1 MGQTEQAFEAD
12 SLLTCLQVLCRFHGQ
27 QASAESILSG
37 IPLDKGKLTPS
48 TFGRA
53 AHRFGF
59 ASRIEKQ
66 PLNAINPALLPVVLL
81 LNEDK
86 ACVLHAINVER
97 GTASLIYPQLPDAQT
112 ESSLETLAEEFAGT
126 VLYCRPK
133 FSFDNRASA
142 SRAHA
147 SRKGHWFWSVIAENR
162 KLYRDICIAALM
174 INIFAVAMPLFVMN
188 VYDRVVPN
196 HATHTLWVLATG
208 LMIALSAD
216 LVLRLMRGWFI
227 DLAASRSDAKLSATI
242 MERVLG
248 LSLAHRPQSAGAFAA
263 NVQSFE
269 SVRSFVSSMTV
280 VGLVDLPFVLLFLSV
295 IMFISWPL
303 GIPVI
308 VGATGLI
315 IYASIAQR
323 RLRDLS
329 EESMAAGSQRNATL
343 VEGLSNLESVKSF
356 GVESRIQATY
366 ERTSLYMSNVSARLK
381 FISSTIQNGAQ
392 WCQHL
397 VSVAIII
404 LGVYLIIAGELSQG
418 GLIAA
423 YLLSSRAM
431 APVSQAAGLLAQ
443 YHQAA
448 TALRTLDE
456 IMVLP
461 QERAQGK
468 NWVSRPV
475 LSGKIE
481 FRDVQFQYPESGQ
494 QALTGVSIKVQ
505 AGERIAVLGKN
516 GSGKST
522 IQRLLLGLY
531 FPVSGTIS
539 VDNVDLRQLDPAE
552 LRRNIGYVPQD
563 VELFYGTLRDNIMLS
578 RPASDEELL
587 RVAELSGLKPFID
600 SHPDGF
606 DLQIGERGQR
616 LSGGQRQSVAIA
628 RAMVG
633 DPPILLLDE
642 PTGSLD
648 HSSEEH
654 FKRSLA
660 RASVG
665 KTVVMVTHRTALLEL
680 ADRIVVL
687 DGGRVVADGA
697 KETVIEALR
706 QGKIRGAS

>member
-1 MGQTEQAFEAD
+1 MEEPGQGYQSD
-12 SLLTCLQVLCRFHGQ
+12 RLLTCLQILCKFHGR
-27 QASAESILSG
+27 QASAESIAFGL
-37 IPLDKGKLTPS
+37 PLEAGQLTPS

-53 AHRFGF
+53 AHRLGF
-59 ASRIEKQ
+59 TSQIEKQ
-66 PLNAINPALLPVVLL
+66 PLDAVNSALLPAVLL
-81 LNEDK
+81 LDDERV
-86 ACVLHAINVER
+86 CVLYSLNKER
-97 GTASLIYPQLPDAQT
+97 GTASVVFPELPESET
-112 ESSLETLAEEFAGT
+112 EVPMSELADTHSGM

-133 FSFDNRASA
+133 FRFDRRAIQT
-142 SRAHA
+142 RAA
-147 SRKGHWFWSVIAENR
+147 QGGHWFWSVIAENKR
-162 KLYRDICIAALM
+162 LYRDICIAALM

-196 HATHTLWVLATG
+196 HATHTLWVLAIG
-208 LMIALSAD
+208 LLIALCAD

-227 DLAASRSDAKLSATI
+227 DLAASRADAKLSASI

-269 SVRSFVSSMTV
+269 SIRSFVSSMTV
-280 VGLVDLPFVLLFLSV
+280 VGLVDLPFVLLFLLV
-295 IMFISWPL
+295 IMLISWPL
-303 GIPVI
+303 GIPVA
-308 VGATGLI
+308 VGAIGLI

-329 EESMAAGSQRNATL
+329 EESMSAGSQRNATL

-366 ERTSLYMSNVSARLK
+366 ERTSLYISNISARLK
-381 FISSTIQNGAQ
+381 FISATIQSGAQ
-392 WCQHL
+392 WVQHL
-397 VSVAIII
+397 VAVAIII
-404 LGVYLIIAGELSQG
+404 LGVYLIIEGELTQG

-443 YHQAA
+443 YHYAA

-456 IMVLP
+456 IMALP
-461 QERAQGK
+461 QERSLDK

-475 LSGKIE
+475 LSGKVE

-494 QALTGVSIKVQ
+494 LALTGVSLNLK
-505 AGERIAVLGKN
+505 AGERVAILGKN

-522 IQRLLLGLY
+522 IQRLLLGLHY
-531 FPVSGTIS
+531 PASGTIS
-539 VDNVDLRQLDPAE
+539 LDNVDLRQLDPAE
-552 LRRNIGYVPQD
+552 LRRNIGYMPQD
-563 VELFYGTLRDNIMLS
+563 VELFYGSLRDNIILS
-578 RPASDEELL
+578 RPVSDEELL
-587 RVAELSGLKPFID
+587 RVTELSGLKPFVD
-600 SHPDGF
+600 AQPDGF

-616 LSGGQRQSVAIA
+616 LSGGQRQALAIA

-660 RASVG
+660 RASAG
-665 KTVVMVTHRTALLEL
+665 KTLVMVTHRTSLLEL
-680 ADRIVVL
+680 ANRIIVL
-687 DGGRVVADGA
+687 DGGRIVADGP
-697 KETVIEALR
+697 KETVVEALR

>member
-1 MGQTEQAFEAD
+1 MGKPEQVYEVD
-12 SLLTCLQVLCRFHGQ
+12 SLLTCLQILCRFHGQ
-27 QASAESILSG
+27 QASAESISFGL
-37 IPLDKGKLTPS
+37 PLNDGKLSPS

-53 AHRFGF
+53 AHRLGF
-59 ASRIEKQ
+59 SSHIEKQ
-66 PLNAINPALLPVVLL
+66 PLDAINPALLPAVLL
-81 LNEDK
+81 LEGDR
-86 ACVLHAINVER
+86 ACVLHTLDLEQ
-97 GTASLIYPQLPDAQT
+97 GTARLIFPELPESETEVSL
-112 ESSLETLAEEFAGT
+112 SSLSSDYTGT
-126 VLYCRPK
+126 VLYSRPR
-133 FSFDNRASA
+133 FRFDRRAS
-142 SRAHA
+142 RRHA
-147 SRKGHWFWSVIAENR
+147 KRDGHWFWSVIAENR

-196 HATHTLWVLATG
+196 HATHTLWVLAAG
-208 LMIALSAD
+208 LLIALSAD
-216 LVLRLMRGWFI
+216 LLLRLMRGWFI
-227 DLAASRSDAKLSATI
+227 DLAASRADAKLSATI

-269 SVRSFVSSMTV
+269 SIRSFVSSMTV
-280 VGLVDLPFVLLFLSV
+280 VGLVDLPFVLLFLLV
-295 IMFISWPL
+295 IMLISWPL

-308 VGATGLI
+308 VGAVGLI

-329 EESMAAGSQRNATL
+329 EESMSAGSQRNATL

-366 ERTSLYMSNVSARLK
+366 ERTSLYISNISARLK
-381 FISSTIQNGAQ
+381 FISATIQNGAQ
-392 WCQHL
+392 WGQHL

-404 LGVYLIIAGELSQG
+404 LGVYLIIEGKLSQG

-443 YHQAA
+443 YHQAS

-456 IMVLP
+456 IMALP
-461 QERAQGK
+461 QERAPGK
-468 NWVSRPV
+468 DWVSRPV
-475 LSGKIE
+475 LSGKLE
-481 FRDVQFQYPESGQ
+481 FRDVQFRYPDSGQ
-494 QALTGVSIKVQ
+494 SALTGVSIKLA
-505 AGERIAVLGKN
+505 AGERVAVLGKN

-522 IQRLLLGLY
+522 LQRLLLGLY
-531 FPVSGTIS
+531 FPDSGSIS
-539 VDNVDLRQLDPAE
+539 LDNVDLRQLDPAE

-563 VELFYGTLRDNIMLS
+563 VELFYGSLRDNIVLS
-578 RPASDEELL
+578 RPVSSEELL
-587 RVAELSGLKPFID
+587 RVTELSGLKQYVD
-600 SHPDGF
+600 AHPDGF

-616 LSGGQRQSVAIA
+616 LSGGQRQAVAIA

-654 FKRSLA
+654 FKRSLG
-660 RASVG
+660 RAAEG
-665 KTVVMVTHRTALLEL
+665 KTVVMVTHRTSLLEL
-680 ADRIVVL
+680 ANRIVVL

>member
-1 MGQTEQAFEAD
+1 MGKPEQAYEAD
-12 SLLTCLQVLCRFHGQ
+12 RLLTCLQILCKFHGQ
-27 QASAESILSG
+27 QASADSISSG
-37 IPLDKGKLTPS
+37 LPLEEGKLTPS

-53 AHRFGF
+53 AQRLGL
-59 ASRIEKQ
+59 ASQIDKQ
-66 PLNAINPALLPVVLL
+66 SLGAINRALLPAVLL
-81 LNEDK
+81 LEGDR
-86 ACVLHAINVER
+86 ACVLQDLDLER
-97 GTASLIYPQLPDAQT
+97 GVASLIFPELPGSTT
-112 ESSLETLAEEFAGT
+112 ERPIESLSAEYSGT
-126 VLYCRPK
+126 VIYCRPR
-133 FSFDNRASA
+133 FRFDQRTTHIQAGRN
-142 SRAHA
+142 
-147 SRKGHWFWSVIAENR
+147 KGHWFWDVIGENR

-174 INIFAVAMPLFVMN
+174 INVLAVAMPLFVMN

-196 HATHTLWVLATG
+196 HATHTLWVLAIG

-216 LVLRLMRGWFI
+216 LALRLMRGWFV
-227 DLAASRSDAKLSATI
+227 DLAASRADAKLSARI

-280 VGLVDLPFVLLFLSV
+280 VGLVDLPFVVLFLLV
-295 IMFISWPL
+295 IMLISWPL

-308 VGATGLI
+308 VGAIGLV
-315 IYASIAQR
+315 IYAAIAQR

-343 VEGLSNLESVKSF
+343 VEGLSNLESVKTF
-356 GVESRIQATY
+356 GVEGRIQASY
-366 ERTSLYMSNVSARLK
+366 ERTSLYISNISARLK
-381 FISSTIQNGAQ
+381 FIAATIQNGAQ
-392 WCQHL
+392 WGQHL

-404 LGVYLIIAGELSQG
+404 TGVYLIIEGELTQG

-431 APVSQAAGLLAQ
+431 APVSQAAGLLGQ
-443 YHQAA
+443 YHQAS

-456 IMVLP
+456 IMALP
-461 QERAQGK
+461 QERSLDK
-468 NWVSRPV
+468 SWVSRPV
-475 LSGKIE
+475 LSGKVE
-481 FRDVQFQYPESGQ
+481 FRDVRFEYPESGQ
-494 QALTGVSIKVQ
+494 QALAGVSLKLS

-522 IQRLLLGLY
+522 IQRLMLGLY
-531 FPVSGTIS
+531 EPLSGTVS
-539 VDNVDLRQLDPAE
+539 MDNVDLRQLDPAE

-563 VELFYGTLRDNIMLS
+563 VELFYGSLRDNIALS
-578 RPASDEELL
+578 RPLSDTELL
-587 RVAELSGLKPFID
+587 RVTELSGLKPFID
-600 SHPDGF
+600 AHPDGF
-606 DLQIGERGQR
+606 NLQVGERGQR
-616 LSGGQRQSVAIA
+616 LSGGQRQAVAIA

-654 FKRSLA
+654 FKSSLA
-660 RASVG
+660 RAGEG
-665 KTVVMVTHRTALLEL
+665 KTVVMVTHRTSLLEL

-687 DGGRVVADGA
+687 DAGRVVADGA
-697 KETVIEALR
+697 KDTVIQALR
-706 QGKIRGAS
+706 QGKIRGAL

>member
-1 MGQTEQAFEAD
+1 MGKSEHVYEAD
-12 SLLTCLQVLCRFHGQ
+12 SLLTCLQVVCRFHGQ
-27 QASAESILSG
+27 QASAESISFGL
-37 IPLDKGKLTPS
+37 PLEEGKLTPS

-53 AHRFGF
+53 AQRLGF
-59 ASRIEKQ
+59 ASQIVKQ
-66 PLNAINPALLPVVLL
+66 PIEAINPDLLPAILL
-81 LNEDK
+81 LDGDR
-86 ACVLHAINVER
+86 ACVLHSLDTEQ
-97 GTASLIYPQLPDAQT
+97 GTASLIYPQLPDSETQ
-112 ESSLETLAEEFAGT
+112 SSLSALADQFTGT
-126 VLYCRPK
+126 VLYCRPR
-133 FSFDNRASA
+133 FRFDKRANH
-142 SRAHA
+142 SRT
-147 SRKGHWFWSVIAENR
+147 SREGHWFWSVIAENR
-162 KLYRDICIAALM
+162 KLYRDICVAALM

-196 HATHTLWVLATG
+196 HATHTLWVLAIG
-208 LMIALSAD
+208 LLIALSAD

-227 DLAASRSDAKLSATI
+227 DLAASRSDAKLSASI

-248 LSLAHRPQSAGAFAA
+248 LSMAHRPQSAGAFAA

-269 SVRSFVSSMTV
+269 SIRAFVSSMTV
-280 VGLVDLPFVLLFLSV
+280 VGLVDLPFVLLFLLV
-295 IMFISWPL
+295 IMLISWPL
-303 GIPVI
+303 GIPVVI
-308 VGATGLI
+308 GALGLV

-356 GVESRIQATY
+356 GAESRIQATY
-366 ERTSLYMSNVSARLK
+366 ERTSLYISNISARLK
-381 FISSTIQNGAQ
+381 FIAATIQNGAQ
-392 WCQHL
+392 WTQHL

-404 LGVYLIIAGELSQG
+404 LGVYLIIEGELTQG

-431 APVSQAAGLLAQ
+431 APVSQAAGLLGQ

-448 TALRTLDE
+448 TALRTLDDV
-456 IMVLP
+456 MALP
-461 QERAQGK
+461 QERTPGK
-468 NWVSRPV
+468 HWVSRPV
-475 LSGKIE
+475 LTGQVE
-481 FRDVQFQYPESGQ
+481 FRDVQFEYPESGQ
-494 QALTGVSIKVQ
+494 QALKGVSLKLN
-505 AGERIAVLGKN
+505 AGEKIAVLGKN

-522 IQRLLLGLY
+522 LQRLLLGLY
-531 FPVSGTIS
+531 FPASGTIS

-563 VELFYGTLRDNIMLS
+563 VELFYGSLRENILLS
-578 RPASDEELL
+578 RPVSDDELL
-587 RVAELSGLKPFID
+587 RVAELSGLKTFVD
-600 SHPDGF
+600 AHPEGF

-616 LSGGQRQSVAIA
+616 LSGGQRQAVAIA

-642 PTGSLD
+642 PSGSLD

-654 FKRSLA
+654 FKRHLA
-660 RASVG
+660 RASEG
-665 KTVVMVTHRTALLEL
+665 KTVIMVTHRTSLLEL
-680 ADRIVVL
+680 ASRILVL

>member
-1 MGQTEQAFEAD
+1 MGKPEPVFEAD
-12 SLLTCLQVLCRFHGQ
+12 SLLLCLQVLCRFHGQ
-27 QASAESILSG
+27 QASAESISFGL
-37 IPLDKGKLTPS
+37 PLEEGRLTPS

-53 AHRFGF
+53 AQRLGL
-59 ASRIEKQ
+59 SSQIETK
-66 PLNAINPALLPVVLL
+66 PLDAINPALLPAVLL
-81 LNEDK
+81 LNGDK
-86 ACVLHAINVER
+86 ACVLHAVDFER
-97 GTASLIYPQLPDAQT
+97 GTASLIYPELPDSET
-112 ESSLETLAEEFAGT
+112 ETSLTGLSQEYSGT
-126 VLYCRPK
+126 IIYCRPR
-133 FSFDNRASA
+133 FSFDSRASRKH
-142 SRAHA
+142 SV
-147 SRKGHWFWSVIAENR
+147 RKGHWFWSVISENR
-162 KLYRDICIAALM
+162 ALYRDICIAALM
-174 INIFAVAMPLFVMN
+174 INVFAVAMPLFVMN

-196 HATHTLWVLATG
+196 HATHTLWVLAIG
-208 LMIALSAD
+208 LLIALSAD
-216 LVLRLMRGWFI
+216 LLLRLMRGWFI
-227 DLAASRSDAKLSATI
+227 DLAASRADAKLSATI

-269 SVRSFVSSMTV
+269 SIRSFVSSMTV
-280 VGLVDLPFVLLFLSV
+280 VGLVDLPFVLLFLLV
-295 IMFISWPL
+295 IMLISWPL

-308 VGATGLI
+308 VGATGLV

-323 RLRDLS
+323 RLKDLS
-329 EESMAAGSQRNATL
+329 EESMSAGSQRNATL

-404 LGVYLIIAGELSQG
+404 LGVYLIIAGELTQG

-443 YHQAA
+443 YHQAS
-448 TALRTLDE
+448 TALGTLDE
-456 IMVLP
+456 IMELP
-461 QERAQGK
+461 QEREQGK

-475 LSGKIE
+475 LNGNIE

-494 QALTGVSIKVQ
+494 RALTGVSIKIK
-505 AGERIAVLGKN
+505 AGERVAVLGKN

-531 FPVSGTIS
+531 FPVAGTIS
-539 VDNVDLRQLDPAE
+539 LDSVDLRQLDPAE

-563 VELFYGTLRDNIMLS
+563 VELFYGSLRDNIMLS

-587 RVAELSGLKPFID
+587 RVTELSGLKPFVD
-600 SHPDGF
+600 ASPEGF
-606 DLQIGERGQR
+606 DLQVGERGQR

-660 RASVG
+660 RAAEG

-680 ADRIVVL
+680 AHRIVVL

>member
-1 MGQTEQAFEAD
+1 MGKPEQVFEAD
-12 SLLTCLQVLCRFHGQ
+12 GLLTCLQVLCRFHGQ

-37 IPLDKGKLTPS
+37 IPLEEGRLTPA

-53 AHRFGF
+53 AHRLGF
-59 ASRIEKQ
+59 TSQIERQ
-66 PLNAINPALLPVVLL
+66 PLGAINSALLPAVLL
-81 LNEDK
+81 LSGDR
-86 ACVLHAINVER
+86 ACVLHAVDFER
-97 GTASLIYPQLPDAQT
+97 GTASLVFPQLPGSETEISLDALSEEYT
-112 ESSLETLAEEFAGT
+112 GTLF
-126 VLYCRPK
+126 YCRPR
-133 FSFDNRASA
+133 FSFDNRAP
-142 SRAHA
+142 RAHA

-174 INIFAVAMPLFVMN
+174 INVFAVSMPLFVMN

-216 LVLRLMRGWFI
+216 LLLRLMRGWFI
-227 DLAASRSDAKLSATI
+227 DLAASRADAKLSATI

-280 VGLVDLPFVLLFLSV
+280 VGLVDLPFVLLFLLV
-295 IMFISWPL
+295 IMLISWPL

-329 EESMAAGSQRNATL
+329 DESMSAGSQRNATL

-366 ERTSLYMSNVSARLK
+366 ERTSLYMSNISARLK

-456 IMVLP
+456 IMALP

-494 QALTGVSIKVQ
+494 QALTSISIKVM
-505 AGERIAVLGKN
+505 AGERVAVLGKN

-539 VDNVDLRQLDPAE
+539 LDNVDLRQLDPAE

-563 VELFYGTLRDNIMLS
+563 VELFYGSLRDNIMLS
-578 RPASDEELL
+578 RPVSDEELL
-587 RVAELSGLKPFID
+587 RVAELSGLKQYVD
-600 SHPDGF
+600 AHPDGF
-606 DLQIGERGQR
+606 DLQVGERGQR

-654 FKRSLA
+654 FKRNLA
-660 RASVG
+660 KAAEG
-665 KTVVMVTHRTALLEL
+665 KTVLMVTHRTSLLEL
-680 ADRIVVL
+680 ADRIIVL
-687 DGGRVVADGA
+687 DGGRIVADGA
-697 KETVIEALR
+697 KGTVIEALR

>member
-1 MGQTEQAFEAD
+1 MGKSEQVYEVD
-12 SLLTCLQVLCRFHGQ
+12 SLLTCLQVVCRFHGQ
-27 QASAESILSG
+27 QASAESISFGL
-37 IPLDKGKLTPS
+37 PLDEGKLSPS

-53 AHRFGF
+53 AQRLGF
-59 ASRIEKQ
+59 ASQIEKQ
-66 PLNAINPALLPVVLL
+66 PLDAINPALLPAILL
-81 LNEDK
+81 LDGDR
-86 ACVLHAINVER
+86 ACVLHALDVEK
-97 GTASLIYPQLPDAQT
+97 GTASLIYPQLPDSET
-112 ESSLETLAEEFAGT
+112 ETSLAALSEQYTGT

-133 FSFDNRASA
+133 FQFDKRTT
-142 SRAHA
+142 RTHTD
-147 SRKGHWFWSVIAENR
+147 RKGHWFWGVIAENR

-196 HATHTLWVLATG
+196 HATHTLWVLAIG
-208 LMIALSAD
+208 VLIALSAD
-216 LVLRLMRGWFI
+216 LLLRLMRGWFI
-227 DLAASRSDAKLSATI
+227 DLAASRSDAKLSASI

-269 SVRSFVSSMTV
+269 SIRSFVSSMTV
-280 VGLVDLPFVLLFLSV
+280 VGLVDLPFVLLFLLV
-295 IMFISWPL
+295 IMLISWPL
-303 GIPVI
+303 GIPVV
-308 VGATGLI
+308 VGAVGLI

-329 EESMAAGSQRNATL
+329 EETMSAGSQRNATL

-356 GVESRIQATY
+356 GVESQIQATY
-366 ERTSLYMSNVSARLK
+366 ERTSLYISNISARLK
-381 FISSTIQNGAQ
+381 FIAATIQNGAQ
-392 WCQHL
+392 WTQHI

-404 LGVYLIIAGELSQG
+404 LGVYLIIEGELSQG

-431 APVSQAAGLLAQ
+431 APVSQAAGLLGQ

-456 IMVLP
+456 IMALP
-461 QERAQGK
+461 QERTPGK
-468 NWVSRPV
+468 SWVSRPV
-475 LSGKIE
+475 LSGKVE
-481 FRDVQFQYPESGQ
+481 FRDVQFEYPESGQ
-494 QALTGVSIKVQ
+494 QALKGVSVKLN
-505 AGERIAVLGKN
+505 AGERVAILGKN

-522 IQRLLLGLY
+522 LQRLLLGLY
-531 FPVSGTIS
+531 YPAAGTIS
-539 VDNVDLRQLDPAE
+539 LDNVDLRQLDPAE

-563 VELFYGTLRDNIMLS
+563 VELFYGSLRENILLS
-578 RPASDEELL
+578 RPVSDEELL
-587 RVAELSGLKPFID
+587 RVAELSGLKPYVD
-600 SHPDGF
+600 AHPEGF

-616 LSGGQRQSVAIA
+616 LSGGQRQAVAIA

-648 HSSEEH
+648 HSSEEN
-654 FKRSLA
+654 FKRQLA
-660 RASVG
+660 LAAEG
-665 KTVVMVTHRTALLEL
+665 KTVVMVTHRTSLLEL
-680 ADRIVVL
+680 ANRIIVL

-697 KETVIEALR
+697 KDTVIEALR

>member
-1 MGQTEQAFEAD
+1 MGKPEQVFEAD
-12 SLLTCLQVLCRFHGQ
+12 SLLTCLQVLCRFHGRQ
-27 QASAESILSG
+27 SSAESILSG
-37 IPLDKGKLTPS
+37 LPLAEGRLIPS

-53 AHRFGF
+53 AQRLGF
-59 ASRIEKQ
+59 SSQIEKQ
-66 PLNAINPALLPVVLL
+66 PLDAVNSALLPAVLL
-81 LNEDK
+81 LNGDQ
-86 ACVLHAINVER
+86 ACVLHAVDYEQ
-97 GTASLIYPQLPDAQT
+97 GTASLVYPQLPDSET
-112 ESSLETLAEEFAGT
+112 EVPLSTLSEDYAGT
-126 VLYCRPK
+126 IIYCRPR
-133 FSFDNRASA
+133 FNFESRAS
-142 SRAHA
+142 RTHP
-147 SRKGHWFWSVIAENR
+147 SRKGHWFWSVIAENK

-196 HATHTLWVLATG
+196 HATHTLWVLAIG
-208 LMIALSAD
+208 LLIALSAD
-216 LVLRLMRGWFI
+216 LLLRLMRGWFV

-248 LSLAHRPQSAGAFAA
+248 LSLSHRPQSAGAFAA

-269 SVRSFVSSMTV
+269 SIRAFVSSMTV
-280 VGLVDLPFVLLFLSV
+280 VGLVDLPFVLLFLLV
-295 IMFISWPL
+295 IMLISWPL

-343 VEGLSNLESVKSF
+343 VEGLSNLEAVKTF
-356 GVESRIQATY
+356 GAEGRIQETY
-366 ERTSLYMSNVSARLK
+366 ERTSLYMSNISARLK
-381 FISSTIQNGAQ
+381 FISSSIQNGAQ

-404 LGVYLIIAGELSQG
+404 LGVYLIIAGELTQG

-456 IMVLP
+456 IMELP
-461 QERAQGK
+461 QERTQGK

-475 LSGKIE
+475 LSGRIE

-494 QALTGVSIKVQ
+494 LALSGVSIKVNP
-505 AGERIAVLGKN
+505 GERIAVLGKN

-539 VDNVDLRQLDPAE
+539 LDNVDLRQLDPAE

-563 VELFYGTLRDNIMLS
+563 VELFYGSLRDNIMLS
-578 RPASDEELL
+578 RPVSDEELL
-587 RVAELSGLKPFID
+587 RVAELGGLKQYID
-600 SHPDGF
+600 AHPDGF

-616 LSGGQRQSVAIA
+616 LSGGQRQSLAIA
-628 RAMVG
+628 RAMIG

-642 PTGSLD
+642 PTGALD

-660 RASVG
+660 RAAKG
-665 KTVVMVTHRTALLEL
+665 KTVVMVTHRTSLLEL

-687 DGGRVVADGA
+687 DGGRIVADGA
-697 KETVIEALR
+697 KDAVIEALR

>member
-1 MGQTEQAFEAD
+1 MGQPEQVFGTD
-12 SLLTCLQVLCRFHGQ
+12 GLLTCLQVLCKFHGQ

-37 IPLDKGKLTPS
+37 IPLEEGRLTPS

-53 AHRFGF
+53 AKRLGF
-59 ASRIEKQ
+59 TSQIEKQ
-66 PLNAINPALLPVVLL
+66 PLSAINSALLPAVLL
-81 LNEDK
+81 LSGDR
-86 ACVLHAINVER
+86 ACVLHAVDFEK
-97 GTASLIYPQLPDAQT
+97 GAASLIFPQLPDS
-112 ESSLETLAEEFAGT
+112 EIEMSLEDLSEEYTGT
-126 VLYCRPK
+126 IVYCRPR
-133 FSFDNRASA
+133 FSFD
-142 SRAHA
+142 SRAPRTHT
-147 SRKGHWFWSVIAENR
+147 SRKGHWFWSVIAENQ

-174 INIFAVAMPLFVMN
+174 INVFAVSMPLFVMN

-208 LMIALSAD
+208 LLIALSAD
-216 LVLRLMRGWFI
+216 LLLRLMRGWFI

-280 VGLVDLPFVLLFLSV
+280 VGLVDLPFVLLFLLV
-295 IMFISWPL
+295 IMLISWPL
-303 GIPVI
+303 GVPVI

-323 RLRDLS
+323 RLRELS
-329 EESMAAGSQRNATL
+329 DESMSAGSQRNATL

-356 GVESRIQATY
+356 GVESRIQSTY
-366 ERTSLYMSNVSARLK
+366 ERTSLYMSNISARLK

-456 IMVLP
+456 IMALP

-475 LSGKIE
+475 LSGKVE

-494 QALTGVSIKVQ
+494 QALTGISIKVK
-505 AGERIAVLGKN
+505 AGERVAVLGKN

-539 VDNVDLRQLDPAE
+539 LDDVDLRQLDPAE

-563 VELFYGTLRDNIMLS
+563 VELFYGSLRDNIMLS
-578 RPASDEELL
+578 RPVADEELL
-587 RVAELSGLKPFID
+587 RVAELSGLKQYID

-606 DLQIGERGQR
+606 DLQVGERGQR

-660 RASVG
+660 KAAEG

-687 DGGRVVADGA
+687 DAGRVVADGA
-697 KETVIEALR
+697 KATVIEALR

>member
-1 MGQTEQAFEAD
+1 MGTSEQVYEAD
-12 SLLTCLQVLCRFHGQ
+12 SLLTCLQVVCRFHGQ
-27 QASAESILSG
+27 QASAESISFGL
-37 IPLDKGKLTPS
+37 PLDEGKLTPS

-53 AHRFGF
+53 AQRLGF
-59 ASRIEKQ
+59 ASQIEKQ
-66 PLNAINPALLPVVLL
+66 PLDGINPELLPAILL
-81 LNEDK
+81 LDGDR
-86 ACVLHAINVER
+86 ACVLHALDVEQ
-97 GTASLIYPQLPDAQT
+97 GTVSLIYPQLPDSETQT
-112 ESSLETLAEEFAGT
+112 SLAALSEQYTGT

-133 FSFDNRASA
+133 FQFDKRAT
-142 SRAHA
+142 RTHTD
-147 SRKGHWFWSVIAENR
+147 RKGHWFWGVIAENR

-196 HATHTLWVLATG
+196 HATHTLWVLAIG
-208 LMIALSAD
+208 VLIALSAD
-216 LVLRLMRGWFI
+216 LLLRLMRGWFI
-227 DLAASRSDAKLSATI
+227 DLAASRSDAKLSASI

-269 SVRSFVSSMTV
+269 SIRSFVSSMTV
-280 VGLVDLPFVLLFLSV
+280 VGLVDLPFVLLFLLV
-295 IMFISWPL
+295 IMLISWPL
-303 GIPVI
+303 GIPVV
-308 VGATGLI
+308 VGAVGLI

-329 EESMAAGSQRNATL
+329 EETMSAGSQRNATL

-366 ERTSLYMSNVSARLK
+366 ERTSLYISNISARLK
-381 FISSTIQNGAQ
+381 FIAATIQNGAQ
-392 WCQHL
+392 WTQHI

-404 LGVYLIIAGELSQG
+404 LGVYLIIEGELSQG

-431 APVSQAAGLLAQ
+431 APVSQAAGLLGQ

-456 IMVLP
+456 IMALP
-461 QERAQGK
+461 QERTPGK
-468 NWVSRPV
+468 KWVSRPV
-475 LSGKIE
+475 LSGKVE
-481 FRDVQFQYPESGQ
+481 FRDVQFEYPESGQ
-494 QALTGVSIKVQ
+494 QALKGVSVKLN
-505 AGERIAVLGKN
+505 AGERVAILGKN

-522 IQRLLLGLY
+522 LQRLLLGLY
-531 FPVSGTIS
+531 YPAAGTIS
-539 VDNVDLRQLDPAE
+539 LDNVDLRQLDPAE

-563 VELFYGTLRDNIMLS
+563 VELFYGSLRENILLS
-578 RPASDEELL
+578 RPVSDEELL
-587 RVAELSGLKPFID
+587 RVAELSGLKSYVD
-600 SHPDGF
+600 AHPEGF

-616 LSGGQRQSVAIA
+616 LSGGQRQAVAIA

-642 PTGSLD
+642 PSGSLD

-654 FKRSLA
+654 FKRQLA
-660 RASVG
+660 RAAEG
-665 KTVVMVTHRTALLEL
+665 KTVVMVTHRTSLLEL
-680 ADRIVVL
+680 ANRIVVL